1 MGGRRERKTKRV
13 DVACGLARFAWCR
26 IMSRAPSHELSADRD
41 VMLAA
46 VRCDATLLKYAAS
59 ALRSD
64 RAFILAA
71 VQQDASCLRYASI
84 ELRADREVVLA
95 AVKKGRNAASCLR
108 YASTEL
114 RADREVV
121 LAAVK
126 KGRHAVKFV
135 APELLKA
142 ELALVLA
149 AVHQDTTTHLKYA
162 PLRADLYVILAAIH
176 WASLYGDLGLG
187 SEMTDKIESL
197 WCWPA
202 PGSLP
207 AEAMA
212 ALEEHWKEEGYV
224 TLPAEA
230 MASLEK
236 EWKAQCYVASLRPLS
251 VQISEINTQGR
262 ELFVRLQQPAGQP

>member
-1 MGGRRERKTKRV
+1 
-13 DVACGLARFAWCR
+13 
-26 IMSRAPSHELSADRD
+26 MSRAPSHELSADRD

-84 ELRADREVVLA
+84 
-95 AVKKGRNAASCLR
+95 
-108 YASTEL
+108 EL

-224 TLPAEA
+224 ALPAEA

-236 EWKAQCYVASLRPLS
+236 ERKAQCYVASLRPLS
-251 VQISEINTQGR
+251 VQISEIYTQER